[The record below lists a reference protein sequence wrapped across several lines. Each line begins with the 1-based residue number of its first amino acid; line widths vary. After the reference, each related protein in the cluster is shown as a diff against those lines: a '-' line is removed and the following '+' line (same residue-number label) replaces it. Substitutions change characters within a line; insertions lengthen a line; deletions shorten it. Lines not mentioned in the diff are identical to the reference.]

1 MTLFKIFISLA
12 NSQDPKLVLKHLEDI
27 ENLLTLN
34 EVDKLIIHDLKVGA
48 ELDQVPTPE
57 FIEQKFAYAN
67 PDDELIIE
75 YIVPKGITSAILEVS
90 FKQQKQTLRKSLLDL
105 SSSADSLTPKELRSE
120 INKLLEASVLQT
132 NLEEATNDLK
142 RRENPYDDLHNVEGT
157 VSHFHPQVEMY
168 SGKAVPGTVIS
179 LLAFAGG
186 FKTVAAVNTSYINAL
201 ENKNVLYLALE
212 STAGDIINRL
222 VVNHIAVTAKNADQL
237 IKNNWIRDN
246 KLTKKQ
252 KEFYNKKHNEL
263 IEQLDNR
270 LIVWDETKIAYNTFL
285 DMTETLRT
293 ADDLFIA
300 MTGKGLDIIVL
311 DQLALLKYTAGGGK
325 RYGYDGAVLNDWV
338 SFFRKQALDFLES
351 GKQITVFLVSQIN
364 RDAYAEASKPKNKGR
379 YNITCASDAH
389 EIERASD
396 TMITLYKDLDTQ
408 NVLLVNIPKA
418 RRGAVPDNP
427 IQLDVYGEYYHIG
440 YLSMLSVGISTDD
453 FEAESFDLSELLG

>member
-1 MTLFKIFISLA
+1 MNLFKIFLSIA
-12 NSQDPKLVLKHLEDI
+12 NTSNPKLVLKHLEDI
-27 ENLLTLN
+27 ENLIQLN
-34 EVDKLIIHDLKVGA
+34 DVDRLIIKDLKTGA
-48 ELDQVPTPE
+48 ELNNVPSPE
-57 FIEQKFAYAN
+57 FLEQKYSYAN
-67 PDDELIIE
+67 PDDDLIIE
-75 YIVPKGITSAILEVS
+75 YIVEKGITSAIIEVS
-90 FKQQKQTLRKSLLDL
+90 YIQQKQDLRKSLIDL

-120 INKLLEASVLQT
+120 INKLLEKSVLQT
-132 NLEEATNDLK
+132 TLEEATNDLK
-142 RRENPYDDLHNVEGT
+142 KRENPYEDFHNIEGT

-168 SGKAVPGTVIS
+168 SGKAIPGTVIS
-179 LLAFAGG
+179 LLAFAAG

-201 ENKNVLYLALE
+201 DGKNVLYLALE

-222 VVNHIAVTAKNADQL
+222 VINHIAVTAKNSDQL

-252 KEFYNKKHNEL
+252 KEHYNKKHNEL
-263 IEQLDNR
+263 IEILDNR
-270 LIVWDETKIAYNTFL
+270 LIIWDETKIAYDTFL

-293 ADDLFIA
+293 ADDLFVA
-300 MTGKGLDIIVL
+300 TTGKGLDIIVL
-311 DQLALLKYTAGGGK
+311 DQLALLKYTSGGGK

-338 SFFRKQALDFLES
+338 SFFRKQTLDFLES
-351 GKQITVFLVSQIN
+351 GRQVTAFLVSQIN

-379 YNITCASDAH
+379 YDITCASDAH

-408 NVLLVNIPKA
+408 NTLLVNIPKA

-440 YLSMLSVGISTDD
+440 YLSMLSLGISSDD
-453 FEAESFDLSELLG
+453 FEAESFDLAELLG